1 MPIARTWFKR
11 SIKPSTALPAFRPAL
26 RQRIQLAALHGGQ
39 VVGQPSLDLP
49 PSPKAEVNTNA
60 LETPRRR
67 NDDPPPAALLHDQLG
82 QVEETIVFNGLRMK
96 AIGELRRCVFP
107 EGAEPKPLLAFNG
120 VSLPVPLGRE
130 IRLHRRRKSVDLLC
144 HKSRQL
150 CRRPLTSSQR
160 TTRIAQI
167 AQHEC
172 ATEAVMLAPTPMNDR
187 EITGGQRIVTD
198 EFTRI
203 RGRIEQRGDLGLGQ
217 LLSAH
222 RSCSPEV
229 LHRQTSRSELGSR

>member
-1 MPIARTWFKR
+1 LAQPAE
-11 SIKPSTALPAFRPAL
+11 PALPAFRPAL
-26 RQRIQLAALHGGQ
+26 CQRIQLAALLGGQ
-39 VVGQPSLDLP
+39 VVGQSSLDLP
-49 PSPKAEVNTNA
+49 PRPKAEVNTNA

-82 QVEETIVFNGLRMK
+82 QVEEAIPFNGLRMK

-144 HKSRQL
+144 HESRQH